1 MAQMSNNDLKNKGF
15 IGFETF
21 YNNIR
26 MVIKMQSKIFALI
39 LLMQITLCVLLFL
52 YLHSKTELS
61 IIFNYLKSYLLFD
74 KDQLAKVF
82 INNQFY
88 EISYNQIRTSYGTK
102 VMIWLLEFVTV
113 MIYTFA
119 IYILFIPLNFFF
131 RKRSEQ
137 LGKSKHLKGAK
148 LITVSELNKAL
159 KKKNELTYLPFGELK
174 MPVAAEV
181 KHTLIIGR
189 PGVGKTVCM
198 SQILEKIIE
207 RGDRC
212 VIHDFKGDYLQKF
225 FRPGIDIIFNP
236 LDERSHY
243 WNFFNEIE
251 SPIDVDAIGYALIPD
266 AKGAGMDP
274 FWNNAAR
281 DVFTGVVNYCVRE
294 GKTTYEELYRIVT
307 APSTVI
313 ADILSETKGSEA
325 GATTIADPESKQ
337 TGSIMSV
344 LTQYTKIFNYTKD
357 DNRAEKR
364 FVINEWLENS
374 TGGNIFI
381 TNYSTLQD
389 TLAPILTLMI
399 DLMGRKLLSMKDDST
414 RRIFFLLD
422 EFGTLQKMQTI
433 TRLLTL
439 ARSKGGGVFI
449 GIQDLGQIDKIYGKE
464 HKQTIVN
471 ACGNNVVFSVADNE
485 TAESLSKNYGEYIS
499 IESYVTTSMGIQDNR
514 DGQSINQTKN
524 KERIILPSEIIDLET
539 LNFYLKFSDFS
550 ITKSKLIYKSYP
562 DINEPFLVRKGLTY
576 KEILED
582 ENNAQN
588 SGSGVEYDEI
598 VYVDNSAEQSIDDTK
613 VERTNNVS
621 IASNLAPTKD
631 IDDIFG
637 K

>member
-1 MAQMSNNDLKNKGF
+1 MSNNSIKNRGF

-21 YNNIR
+21 YNNMR
-26 MVIKMQSKIFALI
+26 MIFKMQSKIILVLI
-39 LLMQITLCVLLFL
+39 LLQLSLCIALFIIM
-52 YLHSKTELS
+52 HSKTELS
-61 IIFNYLKSYLLFD
+61 IMISYVKSYFVFN
-74 KDQLAKVF
+74 KDNITKIL
-82 INNQFY
+82 IDNQFY
-88 EISYNQIRTSYGTK
+88 EITYSQLRDTYTSRI
-102 VMIWLLEFVTV
+102 VDWLKAFTPIT
-113 MIYTFA
+113 MYTFA
-119 IYILFIPLNFFF
+119 IFILFIPINIFFY
-131 RKRSEQ
+131 KRSES
-137 LGKSKHLKGAK
+137 LGKSKHIKGSK
-148 LITVSELNKAL
+148 LITSKELNSAIKI
-159 KKKNELTYLPFGELK
+159 KKKDIFLPFGEVF
-174 MPVAAEV
+174 MPVESEV

-198 SQILEKIIE
+198 SHILEKIIA

-212 VIHDFKGDYLQKF
+212 IIHDFKGDYLQKF
-225 FRPGIDIIFNP
+225 YRPGIDIIFNP
-236 LDERSHY
+236 LDERSCY
-243 WNFFNEIE
+243 WNFFSEIE

-281 DVFTGVVNYCVRE
+281 DVFTGIVNYCVRE
-294 GKTTYEELYRIVT
+294 GKTSYEELYNIVT

-313 ADILSETKGSEA
+313 ADILSSTEGSEA

-357 DNRAEKR
+357 DTSSDKR
-364 FVINEWLENS
+364 FVINEWLED
-374 TGGNIFI
+374 GAVGNIYI

-399 DLMGRKLLSMKDDST
+399 DLMGRKLLSLKDDSK

-539 LNFYLKFSDFS
+539 LNFYIKFSDFN
-550 ITKSKLIYKSYP
+550 IAKSFLTYKGYE
-562 DINEPFLVRKGLTY
+562 DFNEPFMVRKGLTY
-576 KEILED
+576 REILGNKETVDESIEYEDDEIEYPTINEIETRVIED
-582 ENNAQN
+582 EEA
-588 SGSGVEYDEI
+588 EI
-598 VYVDNSAEQSIDDTK
+598 TSEK
-613 VERTNNVS
+613 
-621 IASNLAPTKD
+621 KD
-631 IDDIFG
+631 ISDIFG